1 MNLENFSLRSK
12 LAFFML
18 LSLVAVAAVGLSGY
32 YGIASG
38 KAALAEIGAV
48 RMPSLEG
55 LMALK
60 SGQDEVRIANR
71 ELIALVNHGTG
82 PITQQVGG
90 ILERKQRGYAEILK
104 GRQIYDPLPQ
114 TDQEALLWKE
124 YVLVFDMWKQ
134 LNTDIDQ
141 KLRILAGLA
150 TDSPQRAGQVQMIQ
164 ADFEQIV
171 TRMARMT
178 DLMPMVIDINS
189 NVASTAYKE
198 SAAQMAGM
206 IKAMILLGVAAF
218 AIVLLLGLW
227 ISHSINKQL
236 GGDPA
241 YVRQIVERVAA
252 GDFTVNVRVAES
264 DHSSLL
270 YAFRG
275 MIQRLSEVLNEV
287 STMSQNLYAAS
298 EQVASAATE
307 LSSGSTRQAASVE
320 QTSSSIEELTATVN
334 QNSDNARVADGI
346 ASKAA
351 IGATESG
358 QSVANM
364 VHSMKEIAGR
374 ITIINDIANKT
385 DLLAINAAIEAAR
398 AGEHGKGFATVA
410 VEVRKLAERSQV
422 AAREIG
428 DLAGKSVE
436 VAEKAGTQL
445 AEMLPGIDQTA
456 TLVQEIAAGSREQAT
471 GIRQINLAVSQIS
484 DTMQSTAASSEQLGA
499 TAEEMSA
506 SAGQLQDLMQMFKLR
521 ATHRSYAPPGNG
533 NGTGN
538 GAGHRDGHSIARS
551 KRNGRKPAASTPLPS
566 DDDDADS
573 TVDEGKFSRF

>member
-1 MNLENFSLRSK
+1 MMSFRAK
-12 LAFFML
+12 LFLLIAVSML
-18 LSLVAVAAVGLSGY
+18 LMLALSVEGIFSISRINNHFKTTYDDRVVPINQLKLVADMYAVNVVDTAHKANHKTLDYATAKGLVDEAKRKIAEQWKSYSATKLTPEETQMVATATTAMSRADAAIIQLESLLSTKDAAGLDTFARNSLY
-32 YGIASG
+32 PVIDPVSEAISRLVDLQLREARNNYL
-38 KAALAEIGAV
+38 AAEADYKRTWLSTIV
-48 RMPSLEG
+48 LSVL
-55 LMALK
+55 
-60 SGQDEVRIANR
+60 
-71 ELIALVNHGTG
+71 ALVLGL
-82 PITQQVGG
+82 G
-90 ILERKQRGYAEILK
+90 I
-104 GRQIYDPLPQ
+104 
-114 TDQEALLWKE
+114 
-124 YVLVFDMWKQ
+124 
-134 LNTDIDQ
+134 
-141 KLRILAGLA
+141 
-150 TDSPQRAGQVQMIQ
+150 
-164 ADFEQIV
+164 
-171 TRMARMT
+171 
-178 DLMPMVIDINS
+178 
-189 NVASTAYKE
+189 
-198 SAAQMAGM
+198 
-206 IKAMILLGVAAF
+206 
-218 AIVLLLGLW
+218 GLW
-227 ISHSINKQL
+227 IIRSISLQL

-241 YVRQIVERVAA
+241 YVKQIVERVAA

-264 DHSSLL
+264 DQSSLL

-428 DLAGKSVE
+428 DLAGKSVA

-521 ATHRSYAPPGNG
+521 ATHRSYAPQPQS
-533 NGTGN
+533 
-538 GAGHRDGHSIARS
+538 SISTARS
-551 KRNGRKPAASTPLPS
+551 KRSSRKPVAAPAQNE

-573 TVDEGKFSRF
+573 AVDEAKFSRF